1 MRGVLGR
8 ATCRAILFDMTP
20 VSPALFGGPLGSGLP
35 VAGLPALGAAESTL
49 ARPIAIVGMMGAG
62 KTVVGRRLAVRLGLG
77 FIDSDHEIEACARAS
92 IAELFARHGE
102 AYFRDREAKVVS
114 RLVTEGRRVI
124 ATGGGAFMHPAT
136 RALLK
141 ACCLT
146 VWLKADAEVLMRRV
160 RKRPNRP
167 LLQTPDPEATL
178 RHLMDIR
185 YPVYAEAD
193 LTVVSRDGPHEQVV
207 DDVLEAIEAR
217 SRQGEGVGDPR

>member
-1 MRGVLGR
+1 
-8 ATCRAILFDMTP
+8 MTQ
-20 VSPALFGGPLGSGLP
+20 VGSALFSDPVGANAPMTGLTALD
-35 VAGLPALGAAESTL
+35 AGEPFRD
-49 ARPIAIVGMMGAG
+49 RPIVLVGMMGAG
-62 KTVVGRRLAVRLGLG
+62 KTVVGRRLAARLGLS

-114 RLVTEGRRVI
+114 RLVAEGRRVI

-141 ACCLT
+141 ERCTT

-160 RKRPNRP
+160 RKRPTRP

-178 RHLMDIR
+178 RHLIALR

-193 LTVVSRDGPHEQVV
+193 ITVVSRDGPHEHVV
-207 DDVLEAIEAR
+207 EDVLGAIEAH
-217 SRQGEGVGDPR
+217 GKPCEVVGDLR